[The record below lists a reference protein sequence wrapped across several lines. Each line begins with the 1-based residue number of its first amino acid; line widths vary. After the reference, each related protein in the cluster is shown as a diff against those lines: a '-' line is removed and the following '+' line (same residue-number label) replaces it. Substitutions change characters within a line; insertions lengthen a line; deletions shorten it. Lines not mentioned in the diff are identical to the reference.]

1 MERVLAAML
10 MAGAALAQL
19 AVVLP
24 HWPETDS
31 RTVFVLATGGYPMG
45 AYLLLGQ
52 GRVPRWVIH
61 LFLQMANV
69 LVTLGVYFGHLGR
82 GSAVTPILY
91 VWVSLYAFHFF
102 STRVAVAHVALC
114 CIAYAAVL
122 IYQDDPAAPA
132 QWVFVVGTVLVAGDI
147 VGSLAR
153 QVRALA
159 RVDPLTGLP
168 NRRAWEEALPLEL
181 SRAGREHKQLCVAIF
196 DLDLFKELNDT
207 LGHQSGDAF
216 LVDAAAAWAEGVRGT
231 DLLTRYG
238 GDEFAVILP
247 DCSPNRAQD
256 ILARLRSLTPRGVRF
271 SAGIAVW
278 DGNEGGAELV
288 ARADR
293 ALYDAKHAGGD
304 RTIVAE
310 NRV

>member
-31 RTVFVLATGGYPMG
+31 RTIFLLAMGGYPMG
-45 AYLLLGQ
+45 AYLLLARGS
-52 GRVPRWVIH
+52 VPLWVIH
-61 LFLQMANV
+61 LFLQMASG

-102 STRVAVAHVALC
+102 TTRVAIAHVAMC
-114 CIAYAAVL
+114 CAAYAAVL

-159 RVDPLTGLP
+159 RVDPVTGLP

-181 SRAGREHKQLCVAIF
+181 ARAGRERKPFCVAIF
-196 DLDLFKELNDT
+196 DLDSFKALNDT
-207 LGHQSGDAF
+207 RGHQEGDDF
-216 LVDAAAAWAEGVRGT
+216 LVRAAEAWAEGVRGT

-247 DCSPNRAQD
+247 DCSPSRAQD
-256 ILARLRSLTPRGVRF
+256 ILARLRSLTPDDVRF

-278 DGNEGGAELV
+278 DGEEGGSELV

-293 ALYDAKHAGGD
+293 ALYDAKHSGGD
-304 RTIVAE
+304 RTVVAAAA
-310 NRV
+310 